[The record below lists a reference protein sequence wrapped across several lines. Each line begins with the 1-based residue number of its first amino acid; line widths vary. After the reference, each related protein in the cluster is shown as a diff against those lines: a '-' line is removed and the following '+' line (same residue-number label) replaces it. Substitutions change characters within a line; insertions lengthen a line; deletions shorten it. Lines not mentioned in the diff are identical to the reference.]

1 MSPPAGGPFCP
12 ECSKPA
18 IGNFCQNC
26 GAKLGGRFCNQCGG
40 KISSGAKFCNQC
52 GTKAGAG
59 AAGAV
64 APHRV
69 AAAAAFGGQNL
80 AWWIAGAAMFV
91 LIMVLGVRM
100 VRPAGPAA
108 PGGAVT
114 APAAAAGTTGTPPD
128 ISQLTP
134 IEAADRLFGRVMTAI
149 SEGDS
154 AQAQAFMPMALA
166 AYDRARP
173 LNHDGLFHLS
183 MLNRTANNLDAALDD
198 ALRVLEEDP
207 NHLLALAAAAEAAIE
222 LGYDDEA
229 EEHYRRILEI
239 YDEESTRPLPE
250 YDAHRRIVDVL
261 KQDAER
267 YLAGR

>member
-1 MSPPAGGPFCP
+1 
-12 ECSKPA
+12 
-18 IGNFCQNC
+18 
-26 GAKLGGRFCNQCGG
+26 
-40 KISSGAKFCNQC
+40 
-52 GTKAGAG
+52 
-59 AAGAV
+59 
-64 APHRV
+64 
-69 AAAAAFGGQNL
+69 
-80 AWWIAGAAMFV
+80 
-91 LIMVLGVRM
+91 
-100 VRPAGPAA
+100 
-108 PGGAVT
+108 
-114 APAAAAGTTGTPPD
+114 
-128 ISQLTP
+128 
-134 IEAADRLFGRVMTAI
+134 
-149 SEGDS
+149 
-154 AQAQAFMPMALA
+154 
-166 AYDRARP
+166 
-173 LNHDGLFHLS
+173 